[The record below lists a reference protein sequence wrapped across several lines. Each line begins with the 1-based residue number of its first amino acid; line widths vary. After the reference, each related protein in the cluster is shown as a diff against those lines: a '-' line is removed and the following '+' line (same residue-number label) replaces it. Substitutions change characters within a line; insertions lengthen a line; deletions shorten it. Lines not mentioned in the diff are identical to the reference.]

1 MNNQNSI
8 FHIEVAAKVN
18 APHIYFLLAVGDGIV
33 GLQVGCKVSR
43 LAVRRLKVIE
53 KNDRILQIFDLVQ
66 ISHAVHFYKDF
77 KTIIYV
83 QQN

>member
-1 MNNQNSI
+1 MNNQESI

-43 LAVRRLKVIE
+43 LAVRCFKLSRKKICM
-53 KNDRILQIFDLVQ
+53 FDMVQ
-66 ISHAVHFYKDF
+66 ISHAVHFL
-77 KTIIYV
+77 
-83 QQN
+83 